1 MAYNLKSLIPIIV
14 QIIQLKGFVSV
25 AESFDSGK
33 ISTKELV
40 IKDFNLIKNGQKPI
54 TINIS
59 NWRKNKE
66 IIQKESES
74 ILKYLEDYFYENEM
88 TEDYW
93 KTVKFIVQN
102 ETFTGQQ
109 IGYVVSIVAW
119 TMKKFDSDRKE
130 KVENISKYLG
140 KVNERYETDIKVLRM
155 VSSQDWHGT
164 GRVLVIT
171 KDLEGNCI
179 IFSAPKSMF
188 ISGKIYHIEGTVQSY
203 KTFRKEKQTILNH
216 VEIKIPDEKKTRSKK

>member
-1 MAYNLKSLIPIIV
+1 M
-14 QIIQLKGFVSV
+14 
-25 AESFDSGK
+25 
-33 ISTKELV
+33 
-40 IKDFNLIKNGQKPI
+40 IKDKKKKKNGQKPI

-216 VEIKIPDEKKTRSKK
+216 VEIMK

>member
-74 ILKYLEDYFYENEM
+74 MLK
-88 TEDYW
+88 
-93 KTVKFIVQN
+93 
-102 ETFTGQQ
+102 
-109 IGYVVSIVAW
+109 
-119 TMKKFDSDRKE
+119 
-130 KVENISKYLG
+130 
-140 KVNERYETDIKVLRM
+140 
-155 VSSQDWHGT
+155 
-164 GRVLVIT
+164 
-171 KDLEGNCI
+171 
-179 IFSAPKSMF
+179 
-188 ISGKIYHIEGTVQSY
+188 
-203 KTFRKEKQTILNH
+203 
-216 VEIKIPDEKKTRSKK
+216 

>member
-109 IGYVVSIVAW
+109 IGYVVFIVHA
-119 TMKKFDSDRKE
+119 T
-130 KVENISKYLG
+130 I
-140 KVNERYETDIKVLRM
+140 ETTYPI
-155 VSSQDWHGT
+155 
-164 GRVLVIT
+164 
-171 KDLEGNCI
+171 C
-179 IFSAPKSMF
+179 
-188 ISGKIYHIEGTVQSY
+188 
-203 KTFRKEKQTILNH
+203 
-216 VEIKIPDEKKTRSKK
+216 

>member
-102 ETFTGQQ
+102 ETF
-109 IGYVVSIVAW
+109 
-119 TMKKFDSDRKE
+119 
-130 KVENISKYLG
+130 
-140 KVNERYETDIKVLRM
+140 
-155 VSSQDWHGT
+155 
-164 GRVLVIT
+164 
-171 KDLEGNCI
+171 
-179 IFSAPKSMF
+179 
-188 ISGKIYHIEGTVQSY
+188 
-203 KTFRKEKQTILNH
+203 RKEKQTILNH